1 MEIMLSLAAVPLSQA
16 REYVAAFQ
24 RDGIAAKTIRRFAP
38 HGSKGYRIY
47 LPIDTSLA
55 KRKVAIVPQGIQ
67 DAVAE
72 AGYVVE
78 DYLAGMAMTPDG
90 KKRIRIGKL
99 LKDHK
104 ELADQFKKDPQ
115 RNTFKNEAF
124 AVVSCHPYDIAGMST
139 GRSWTS
145 CMNLND
151 GVYNEHVI
159 EDVKGATLVAYAIEP
174 NDTNIQK
181 PKSRFLIKMA
191 SKPGDPHDVMYVL
204 EAQAYGADVPGFR
217 ETLERW
223 LKIVNHNVTMGVY
236 RFSDRL
242 YEDGVGMAFANVPT
256 VAEIEGDPYTELS
269 KFADEIYHHP
279 ESVLA
284 VDWHWFPH
292 MLRLTIEH
300 KNGLTGLRC
309 RALWRNAL
317 NKGAPLSYVGS
328 EFDRVLKEKKVK
340 ADVIQKLATT
350 ISSSG
355 EMAGYT
361 SVEMLRAS
369 TIFRDWL
376 ESHYDY
382 DNWNGVLRSPKDM
395 EFYTKVD
402 PRWLERTDF
411 ESIHHDDY
419 RANLL
424 NDIIGQRILIQ
435 FPFNAEQEY
444 GNAMVDGLRF
454 MRAMYD
460 AVPKLKTP
468 VLQVPKGYTD
478 QFAKLKAAG
487 LRGGS
492 VYRADN
498 REFHHLEAVGAFK
511 ALENGQQG
519 NRVGAVFGAMLQL
532 DIEWA
537 RDCAGDFSQ
546 IDPILFESFIP
557 KLIEM
562 QKDGV
567 PPDEAP
573 IAFNILIA
581 AEKHWDKDIWNEHFM
596 PMREVL
602 RQVERYG
609 SWDQQTKADR
619 IKTKLQG
626 F

>member
-47 LPIDTSLA
+47 LPIDASLA
-55 KRKVAIVPQGIQ
+55 KRKVVVVPPLIE
-67 DAVAE
+67 DALTD

-78 DYLAGMAMTPDG
+78 DYLAGIAMTPDG
-90 KKRIRIGKL
+90 KKRIRIGKI

-115 RNTFKNEAF
+115 RNTFKNDAF
-124 AVVSCHPYDIAGMST
+124 AVVSCHPYDLAGMST

-159 EDVKGATLVAYAIEP
+159 EDVKGATLIAYAIAP

-191 SKPGDPHDVMYVL
+191 AKPNDPHDVMYVL
-204 EAQAYGADVPGFR
+204 EAQAYGADVPGFK

-223 LKIVNHNVTMGVY
+223 LKLVNHNVTMGVY
-236 RFSDRL
+236 RFSDKL
-242 YEDGVGMAFANVPT
+242 YEDGIGMAFANVPT
-256 VAEIEGDPYTELS
+256 VAEIEGDPYTELN
-269 KFADEIYHHP
+269 KYADEIYHHP

-300 KNGLTGLRC
+300 KNGLTGLRN
-309 RALWRNAL
+309 RGLWRNAL
-317 NKGAPLSYVGS
+317 NRGAPLSYVAS

-340 ADVIQKLATT
+340 AAVIQKIAST
-350 ISSSG
+350 IASSG
-355 EMAGYT
+355 ELGGYT

-369 TIFRDWL
+369 AIFREWL
-376 ESHYDY
+376 ETHYDY

-402 PRWLERTDF
+402 PRWLERADF
-411 ESIHHDDY
+411 ESMHHGDY
-419 RANLL
+419 GANLL
-424 NDIIGQRILIQ
+424 DDIISQKVLIQ

-454 MRAMYD
+454 MQAMY
-460 AVPKLKTP
+460 AAAPKLKTP

-498 REFHHLEAVGAFK
+498 REFNHLEAVGAFK

-519 NRVGAVFGAMLQL
+519 NKAGAVYGAMLQH

-537 RDCAGDFSQ
+537 RDCAAEFSQ

-557 KLIEM
+557 KLVEM
-562 QKDGV
+562 QKGGV

-573 IAFNILIA
+573 IAFNILVA
-581 AEKHWDKDIWNEHFM
+581 VAKHWDASIWNEYFM
-596 PMREVL
+596 HMQDVMK
-602 RQVERYG
+602 QVERYG
-609 SWDQQTKADR
+609 QYDQKEKAIR
-619 IKTKLQG
+619 IKAKILG
-626 F
+626 I